1 MATDAQSLMTAANCY
16 VCVGSSHEQV
26 ELMKLSLLAQILKAQ
41 NPMADTS
48 PQALLAAANC
58 YTCFLNSPALMGL
71 AELALL
77 AQIVTGGTGSGGGTL
92 GGTGSPVGVVTPS
105 SAFAF
110 YIQTDSAPPGLIW
123 EWYGGAWH

>member
-1 MATDAQSLMTAANCY
+1 MATDAQSLMVAANCY
-16 VCVGSSHEQV
+16 VCVGSSREQV

-77 AQIVTGGTGSGGGTL
+77 AQIVAGGTSSGSNMSIGT
-92 GGTGSPVGVVTPS
+92 TAQRDATTPTT
-105 SAFAF
+105 ATALWVL
-110 YIQTDSAPPGLIW
+110 TDSVPPYQLSIW
-123 EWYGGAWH
+123 NGANWI